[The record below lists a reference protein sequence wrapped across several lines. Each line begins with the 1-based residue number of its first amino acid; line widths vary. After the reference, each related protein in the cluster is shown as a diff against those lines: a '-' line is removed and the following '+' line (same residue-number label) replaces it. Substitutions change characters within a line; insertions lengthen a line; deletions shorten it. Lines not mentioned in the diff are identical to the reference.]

1 MGFFLEYNITSN
13 MKFFGV
19 CSILAISQALR
30 IKRQT
35 STEEQIED
43 ISAIITAT
51 GNKKM
56 IVIADHALRFVQ
68 EEFLP
73 MVETVKGQMDNPDPL
88 ALTAEIFDVVE
99 NFGVR
104 LAHGAND
111 YAVQIFD
118 DESLGLSVE
127 EIESGREATNL
138 SVKVGCGI
146 KFAGETLNSILEIID
161 ELDQDSEN
169 GTTVDII
176 GKVLLLTRE
185 VMTFVNEGT
194 CWYAE
199 TDPESN

>member
-73 MVETVKGQMDNPDPL
+73 MVETVKTQLENLEPL

-99 NFGVR
+99 NMGVR
-104 LAHGAND
+104 LAQGAND
-111 YAVQIFD
+111 YEAQIYG
-118 DESLGLSVE
+118 DETLELTEE
-127 EIESGREATNL
+127 EIESGKAATEM
-138 SVKVGCGI
+138 S
-146 KFAGETLNSILEIID
+146 
-161 ELDQDSEN
+161 
-169 GTTVDII
+169 
-176 GKVLLLTRE
+176 
-185 VMTFVNEGT
+185 
-194 CWYAE
+194 
-199 TDPESN
+199 